1 PVVRCLS
8 ASGQSDRRYQHRN
21 ATEFAFFHGVFLLM
35 CPCRAK
41 VKVAG
46 CWWCSLFPPSVTSL
60 GIQPAANDRKKSHRL
75 VGQGA
80 MPTEEPQRL
89 HLFLLRG
96 ARTSQ
101 GPALRWLKNTK
112 PVNLIW
118 LVPAKEERSPQGL
131 HPRVVV

>member
-1 PVVRCLS
+1 
-8 ASGQSDRRYQHRN
+8 
-21 ATEFAFFHGVFLLM
+21 
-35 CPCRAK
+35 
-41 VKVAG
+41 
-46 CWWCSLFPPSVTSL
+46 FPPSVTSL

-131 HPRVVV
+131 HPRVVVLTSAQTPQQRCLGACFGGRTPELFSL